1 MLLILTNNIKDAFKI
16 NNNEDV
22 NNFLLY
28 KKNDKSPKIVIN
40 IKNNI
45 NLLNILYDISFNF
58 KINNYKNKDIKLYV
72 VCKHNNINNYINLIN
87 NCIDAIEL
95 TNLPSNIATPK
106 YMAYYVKKLFKKN
119 KDVKVKILSKSQI
132 KKENLNLLYNI
143 GKGNSN
149 PPYFV
154 IIERIIKKKPL
165 TCILGKGI
173 TFDSGGVT
181 IKPGDSEH
189 LTYMKMDKLGASYG
203 IHILKHLIDTTKLS
217 LVGLFP
223 FTYNIIN
230 KFPLNPG
237 DVIKSHNKKLVEIT
251 DTDAEGR
258 LVIADTLSY
267 SHKYKPNKIID
278 ICTLTDFRIS
288 CNDHG
293 TFFTQNK
300 KYKDMIE
307 EISYK
312 LKEKIVGLPSFID
325 KDVLKSNVGDI
336 KNYSNNCNDTYNA
349 AMFLH
354 EFIPKNF
361 KNWIHFDISNELY
374 TENDNLIPNGKVF
387 RTITEIIKK

>member
-1 MLLILTNNIKDAFKI
+1 
-16 NNNEDV
+16 
-22 NNFLLY
+22 
-28 KKNDKSPKIVIN
+28 
-40 IKNNI
+40 
-45 NLLNILYDISFNF
+45 
-58 KINNYKNKDIKLYV
+58 
-72 VCKHNNINNYINLIN
+72 
-87 NCIDAIEL
+87 
-95 TNLPSNIATPK
+95 
-106 YMAYYVKKLFKKN
+106 
-119 KDVKVKILSKSQI
+119 
-132 KKENLNLLYNI
+132 
-143 GKGNSN
+143 
-149 PPYFV
+149 
-154 IIERIIKKKPL
+154 
-165 TCILGKGI
+165 
-173 TFDSGGVT
+173 
-181 IKPGDSEH
+181 
-189 LTYMKMDKLGASYG
+189 MDKLGASYG

-312 LKEKIVGLPSFID
+312 LKEKIVSLPSFID
-325 KDVLKSNVGDI
+325 KD
-336 KNYSNNCNDTYNA
+336 
-349 AMFLH
+349 
-354 EFIPKNF
+354 EFITKNF
-361 KNWIHFDISNELY
+361 KKLIHFDISNELY